1 MLRLHNEI
9 NPAECLRRFDLKNT
23 IILPQLAW
31 HGVKKLKIPLPQG
44 WRVEV
49 CNMAGHNRAR
59 MKPAGIKKAIESTIG
74 MKPLREYA
82 RGKQEAVILF
92 DDMAR
97 VTRVAEI
104 APHVLEELAAAGIKD
119 SRIRFIAACGCHGA
133 LNRADF
139 VKKLGEDVLKRFPVY
154 NHNPFDNCVYAGTTK
169 GGTKININ
177 AEVMKCDLKI
187 GIGSIVP
194 HIMAGFGGGSK
205 IVLPGVAAYETILAL
220 HSPRQA
226 GGGAFAD
233 TVSGMGALE
242 DNPRRRDIDEAA
254 EIVGLDM
261 IVDAV
266 VNGRGETAAL
276 FAGAPRPTY
285 AAALKEARN
294 HYLTP
299 QAKDKDIVIA
309 NTFAKAN
316 EAISGLL
323 IAFPS
328 VKQSGGDV
336 VLIANAPE
344 GQATH
349 YLMGPF
355 GNSIAGQL
363 QLQMKVPSNVNRL
376 IIYSEYPELASRKYL
391 EDTDKVIMAH
401 DWAEVIKLLEKKH
414 GPGAKVAVYPDADI
428 QYSEG

>member
-1 MLRLHNEI
+1 L
-9 NPAECLRRFDLKNT
+9 AGT

-31 HGVKKLKIPLPQG
+31 HGVKEFKLTLPENWQ
-44 WRVEV
+44 VEV
-49 CNMAGHNRAR
+49 CNMAGYNRPHL
-59 MKPAGIKKAIESTIG
+59 KPTGIKKAIAGPIG
-74 MKPLREYA
+74 LPPLREYA
-82 RGKQEAVILF
+82 RSKKEVVILF

-104 APHVLEELAAAGIKD
+104 VPHVLAELTAAGIGD
-119 SRIRFIAACGCHGA
+119 SQIRFIAACGCHGA

-139 VKKLGEDVLKRFPVY
+139 IKKLGEDVLTRFPVY
-154 NHNPFDNCVYAGTTK
+154 NHSPFDNCVYAGTTT
-169 GGTKININ
+169 GGTKIYIN
-177 AEVMKCDLKI
+177 AEVMRCDLKI

-220 HSPRQA
+220 HSPRA
-226 GGGAFAD
+226 PSRKRGFSD
-233 TVSGMGALE
+233 TVTGMGAFE

-254 EIVGLDM
+254 GIVGLDM
-261 IVDAV
+261 KIDAIV
-266 VNGRGETAAL
+266 NMWGETAAI
-276 FAGAPRPTY
+276 FAGASELAY
-285 AAALKEARN
+285 AAALEEARA

-299 QAKDKDIVIA
+299 LARDSDIVIA

-328 VKQSGGDV
+328 VSRKGGDV

-355 GNSIAGQL
+355 GNTIGGKL
-363 QLQMKVPSNVNRL
+363 RLQMKTPANVNRL
-376 IIYSEYPELASRKYL
+376 IVFSEYPELSSKNYL
-391 EDTDKVIMAH
+391 EDTDKVVLMH
-401 DWAEVIKLLEKKH
+401 DWDDVLTLLKKNH
-414 GPGAKVAVYPDADI
+414 RSGTKVAVYPDADI
-428 QYSEG
+428 QYYER